1 MWVHLIS
8 DIFIVPTPIFAKKKL
23 LFPIELL
30 TETAFTLMLCFN
42 FKKIVIS
49 IVELSCLFKNT
60 SL

>member
-49 IVELSCLFKNT
+49 IVEL
-60 SL
+60 